1 MRRAHR
7 TVHRRLW
14 PILAAVVALGFVL
27 ALVLRELPP
36 A

>member
-7 TVHRRLW
+7 SVHRLLW
-14 PILAAVVALGFVL
+14 PLLSVAVLFAFAMALY
-27 ALVLRELPP
+27 LRAP